1 MGKLAFLLVVVVI
14 LYFVFKGNDPKPV
27 APLPSASSD
36 TYTPETT
43 PSHSSTSSWGSGH
56 QAGYDWAAEKGI
68 NDDDACEQAGDH
80 SNSPSFAE
88 GCKAYVEEQR

>member
-14 LYFVFKGNDPKPV
+14 LYFVFKGDDPKPV
-27 APLPSASSD
+27 ASSPSVSSEAATPEPSYSGSSD
-36 TYTPETT
+36 Q
-43 PSHSSTSSWGSGH
+43 GSGH
-56 QAGYDWAAEKGI
+56 QAGYDWAEEKGI
-68 NDDDACEQAGDH
+68 DNEDACDEAGDH